1 MQQPTVWLLVY
12 GDEYD
17 MTVGDIQGVFTAPE
31 LAREQFDT
39 CAEKLNADYNHGLDE
54 EDQVHQ
60 NMDDAR
66 TLDDGSL
73 YLRGAKSASD
83 RVALIPSLLTG
94 PLAELG
100 RS

>member
-17 MTVGDIQGVFTAPE
+17 MTVGDIKGVYTAPE
-31 LAREQFDT
+31 LARAQFDAY
-39 CAEKLNADYNHGLDE
+39 AERLNAGSNRGLDE

-60 NMDDAR
+60 SMADAR

-73 YLRGAKSASD
+73 YLSSATSASD
-83 RVALIPSLLTG
+83 RVALIPSPLTG
-94 PLAELG
+94 PLTDLA